1 VANFFTRIFGTSS
14 QQLGG
19 LPYFGP
25 ELINRTPSGGKNPEG
40 LASVRRCVA
49 LLSDAVAST
58 EIGLMQKLPSGGKV
72 AVSGNEISKALARL
86 RYRDIELAMQDA
98 LYVGNGFLKVSKADG
113 ILIQAIPAHRVSVA
127 VDQSG
132 AVWYQIAA
140 DENLN
145 QPEQTLSSGE
155 VIHIRYRVDAQSP
168 LLGISPLRQVSGS
181 MSAIVESYFLQSRLS
196 ENLSNA
202 GLMLATDTNLTK
214 EQIIRLKQVAD
225 EQTSGFKAGGSII
238 LANGLK
244 PVDSKISL
252 SIKDAD
258 LIEALRFSVEEVS
271 RIYGVDPSQLA
282 HSQNTS
288 FATAAEM
295 RRAFLSSTLK
305 PLLIRVADAFNE
317 ALLSSD
323 EQDQGLRIEFDAADF
338 GAGKELAETLS
349 TLVNSGILTA
359 NESRNRMGLP
369 DFDAG
374 DIPRVPANVMPAGD
388 WSDYYK
394 QPSKAEPLLG

>member
-1 VANFFTRIFGTSS
+1 
-14 QQLGG
+14 
-19 LPYFGP
+19 
-25 ELINRTPSGGKNPEG
+25 
-40 LASVRRCVA
+40 
-49 LLSDAVAST
+49 
-58 EIGLMQKLPSGGKV
+58 
-72 AVSGNEISKALARL
+72 
-86 RYRDIELAMQDA
+86 
-98 LYVGNGFLKVSKADG
+98 
-113 ILIQAIPAHRVSVA
+113 
-127 VDQSG
+127 
-132 AVWYQIAA
+132 
-140 DENLN
+140 
-145 QPEQTLSSGE
+145 
-155 VIHIRYRVDAQSP
+155 
-168 LLGISPLRQVSGS
+168 

-271 RIYGVDPSQLA
+271 RIYGIDPSMLGY
-282 HSQNTS
+282 SQNTS

>member
-1 VANFFTRIFGTSS
+1 MSLRHSLAGWLMSGVTDTR
-14 QQLGG
+14 
-19 LPYFGP
+19 PYFMPGS
-25 ELINRTPSGGKNPEG
+25 LNRPAGSSKSPEG
-40 LASVRRCVA
+40 LAAVRRCVA
-49 LLSDAVAST
+49 ILSDAVAST
-58 EIGLMQKLPSGGKV
+58 DLSLMQRLPQGGKV
-72 AVSGNEISKALARL
+72 AVSGNELSKALSKL
-86 RYRDIELAMQDA
+86 RFRDIELAMQDA
-98 LYVGNGFLKVSKADG
+98 LYIGNGFLKVNKNNG
-113 ILIQAIPAHRVSVA
+113 IEIQAIPAHRVSVV

-132 AVWYQIAA
+132 DAWYQVAA

-145 QPEQTLSSGE
+145 QSEEVLSSGE
-155 VIHIRYRVDAQSP
+155 MIHIRYRVDASNG
-168 LLGISPLRQVSGS
+168 LVGISPLRQVSGS

-202 GLMLATDTNLTK
+202 GLMLATDSNLSK
-214 EQIIRLKQVAD
+214 EVVTRLREIAD
-225 EQTSGFKAGGSII
+225 EQTSGFKAGGTLI
-238 LANGLK
+238 LSSGLK

-271 RIYGVDPSQLA
+271 RIYGIDPSMLGY
-282 HSQNTS
+282 SQNTS

-295 RRAFLSSTLK
+295 RRAFLSSTLR

-317 ALLSSD
+317 ALLSPED
-323 EQDQGLRIEFDAADF
+323 LDNGLRIEFDAADF

-369 DFDAG
+369 DFDTG
-374 DIPRVPANVMPAGD
+374 DIPRVPANVMPASD

-394 QPSKAEPLLG
+394 QPTQAEPSIG

>member
-1 VANFFTRIFGTSS
+1 MGLRHSIAGWLMNGVTDTR
-14 QQLGG
+14 
-19 LPYFGP
+19 PYFMP
-25 ELINRTPSGGKNPEG
+25 DLLNRPAGSTKSPDG
-40 LASVRRCVA
+40 LAAVRRCVA
-49 LLSDAVAST
+49 ILSDAVAST
-58 EIGLMQKLPSGGKV
+58 DLGLMKKLPTGGKV
-72 AVSGNEISKALARL
+72 AESNELSKALARL

-113 ILIQAIPAHRVSVA
+113 ISIQAVPAHRVSVA

-132 AVWYQIAA
+132 AAWYQIAA

-155 VIHIRYRVDAQSP
+155 VIHIRYRVDAQNP
-168 LLGISPLRQVSGS
+168 LVGVSPLRQVSGS

-202 GLMLATDTNLTK
+202 GLMLATDSALTK
-214 EQIIRLKQVAD
+214 EQVIRLREVAN
-225 EQTSGFKAGGSII
+225 EQTSGFKSGGTLI
-238 LANGLK
+238 LSSGLK
-244 PVDSKISL
+244 PVEGKISL

-271 RIYGVDPSQLA
+271 RIYGIDPSMLGY
-282 HSQNTS
+282 SQNTS

-305 PLLIRVADAFNE
+305 PLLYRVADAFNE
-317 ALLSSD
+317 TLLSSED
-323 EQDQGLRIEFDAADF
+323 LDNGLRIEFDAADF
-338 GAGKELAETLS
+338 GAGKELSETLS

-369 DFDAG
+369 DVVAG
-374 DIPRVPANVMPAGD
+374 DITRVPANVMPADD
-388 WSDYYK
+388 WSNYYK
-394 QPSKAEPLLG
+394 QPKQAEPSIG